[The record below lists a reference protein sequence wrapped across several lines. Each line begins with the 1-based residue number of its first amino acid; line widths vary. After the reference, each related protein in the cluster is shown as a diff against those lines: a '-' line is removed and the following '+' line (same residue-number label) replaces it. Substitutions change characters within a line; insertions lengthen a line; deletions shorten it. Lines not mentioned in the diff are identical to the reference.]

1 MRTPNAI
8 RAMGLVCV
16 AVAMLLAGACTKEE
30 KPAPSQAVP
39 TPSEVFRDG
48 VNALRRNDVDKAVK
62 AFTLIVEKAYP
73 GAPERPL
80 SHLYLGEIALRAGN
94 SEVAVQHFQAALKLN
109 PDMPQARLSL
119 GNAYFSGGRVDE
131 AIAVWEQ
138 LAKDRPNL
146 ASVHN
151 NLGIAYTDKGELDQA
166 VSHLEQAIALS
177 PENYQAHENLA
188 AAYRKKGMTEEAD
201 AALHKAQAIKA
212 RLLAR
217 QKEGAPAAAG
227 PSESASASAPSPS
240 PPPGTQR

>member
-8 RAMGLVCV
+8 RAVGLVCV
-16 AVAMLLAGACTKEE
+16 ALAMLLAVGCTKKEA
-30 KPAPSQAVP
+30 PAPATAVP
-39 TPSEVFRDG
+39 TVPEVFQQG
-48 VNALRRNDVDKAVK
+48 VSALRKNDVDAAVK

-80 SHLYLGEIALRAGN
+80 SYLYLGEIALRGGN
-94 SEVAVQHFQAALKLN
+94 AEVAAQNFQQALKLK

-119 GNAYFSGGRVDE
+119 GNAYFSGGRPDD
-131 AIAVWEQ
+131 AIQVWEA
-138 LAKDRPNL
+138 LARDRPNL

-151 NLGIAYTDKGELDQA
+151 NLGIAYTDKGDLEKA
-166 VSHLEQAIALS
+166 IAHLEQTISLS

-188 AAYRKKGMTEEAD
+188 AAYRKKGMNDEAD

-217 QKEGAPAAAG
+217 QKEAAPAPEGGATG
-227 PSESASASAPSPS
+227 P
-240 PPPGTQR
+240 